1 MNYGNILLYFFIFA
15 FLFWVPIFAFAEG
28 EGTGILAG
36 LDELSDWITG
46 MINAN
51 VEGSDLDEG
60 QKDSIQ
66 NFVDSSGET
75 GKGATSLWIKL
86 HETIIDGISALAGGT
101 FDKTVALLI
110 AFVASTMIILFALY
124 KLFRHSW
131 KLAIILL
138 AVFGIIL
145 VLPIWNLSL

>member
-1 MNYGNILLYFFIFA
+1 MFWIPIL
-15 FLFWVPIFAFAEG
+15 VFAEG

-36 LDELSDWITG
+36 LDALSDWITG

-51 VEGSDLDEG
+51 IEGSDIDEG

-66 NFVDSSGET
+66 KFVDSSGET
-75 GKGATSLWIKL
+75 GKGATSLWIKM
-86 HETIIDGISALAGGT
+86 HEAIIDGISALAGGT
-101 FDKTVALLI
+101 FDKSVALLI

-124 KLFRHSW
+124 MLAKHSW

-138 AVFGIIL
+138 AVFGIIM